1 MGGGR
6 SHSFGGSSFKSFRPS
21 DPGSIFD
28 HFAESEGLDGFDFA
42 WSSSFAGGSPLGGGG
57 GAGGNRGSH
66 SHSHSHSGFQ
76 GSRFGSS
83 REGNGR
89 SKTPESTVL
98 EKNIGFTLEE

>member
-1 MGGGR
+1 MGGGGGR
-6 SHSFGGSSFKSFRPS
+6 SHSFTGSSGFKSFRPS
-21 DPGSIFD
+21 DPGSIFTS
-28 HFAESEGLDGFDFA
+28 FAEQEGLDGYEFPS
-42 WSSSFAGGSPLGGGG
+42 WTSFVGGSPLGGGS
-57 GAGGNRGSH
+57 GGNHRGGQ
-66 SHSHSHSGFQ
+66 SHSGFQ

>member
-1 MGGGR
+1 MGGGGR
-6 SHSFGGSSFKSFRPS
+6 SHSFGGSSGFKNFRPS
-21 DPGSIFD
+21 DPGRVFSS
-28 HFAESEGLDGFDFA
+28 FAEQEGLDCDGFEFA
-42 WSSSFAGGSPLGGGG
+42 TWSSFPGGSPLGG
-57 GAGGNRGSH
+57 AGSH
-66 SHSHSHSGFQ
+66 RGGHSHSGFQ